1 MVILHPVTFKTD
13 EEYELHKVL
22 RAIDGNTLFTK
33 LTEKDYCRKDE
44 CFIVRKSF

>member
-13 EEYELHKVL
+13 EEYELHKIL
-22 RAIDGNTLFTK
+22 RAIDGNILFTK

-44 CFIVRKSF
+44 LFMIRKLF